1 MNQVQIHR
9 LLQMVVKQVL
19 LLIQLLQVLVNHQ
32 QYLKMKIAMLLQVKI
47 QLPLQRQL
55 TMLLQLM
62 ILQMAQIQLKLKEPT
77 LQHNQQNH

>member
-55 TMLLQLM
+55 TMLIQVI
-62 ILQMAQIQLKLKEPT
+62 IL
-77 LQHNQQNH
+77 

>member
-32 QYLKMKIAMLLQVKI
+32 QYLKMKIAMLLQVI
-47 QLPLQRQL
+47 
-55 TMLLQLM
+55 

>member
-55 TMLLQLM
+55 TMLLQVI

>member
-55 TMLLQLM
+55 IMLLQLM

>member
-1 MNQVQIHR
+1 
-9 LLQMVVKQVL
+9 
-19 LLIQLLQVLVNHQ
+19 
-32 QYLKMKIAMLLQVKI
+32 MLPQVKM

-55 TMLLQLM
+55 IILLQVI

>member
-32 QYLKMKIAMLLQVKI
+32 QYLKMKIAMLLQVKT

-55 TMLLQLM
+55 TMLLQVI
-62 ILQMAQIQLKLKEPT
+62 ILQMAQMQLKLKEPT

>member
-32 QYLKMKIAMLLQVKI
+32 QYLKMKIAMLLQVI
-47 QLPLQRQL
+47 
-55 TMLLQLM
+55 
-62 ILQMAQIQLKLKEPT
+62 ILQMAQMQLKLKEPT

>member
-55 TMLLQLM
+55 TMLLQVI
-62 ILQMAQIQLKLKEPT
+62 ILQMAQMQLKLKEPT